1 MPLRLVTNKQL
12 TDNVATLTTS
22 ASHSLSAGTYVTVSG
37 VDSTFNGSYTVT
49 GTPTTTSFTYAK
61 TATNVASTA
70 VSPSGSAIYATI
82 DDTGRPAYMYDAG
95 TDTWFA
101 VAGKVD
107 TGRNYTWTG
116 THTFSAPVVASDIV
130 TVNSQLRSVSA
141 SVNGALQVSGQSTL
155 SSISSPSASVTTATI
170 TTGNITTSNV
180 TTGNITN
187 LNVTGKTDVSEITEK
202 VTDLVLVTNSAS
214 PDFNDGS
221 IFYISASP
229 SNNFTLDAQNVPTT
243 DGKIITMSFFTTQG
257 ATGYYPNVFKIGGV
271 TQTIRWAGGSVP
283 TPTSTA
289 GDIDIF
295 NFTLIRR
302 SGTWVVLGNCNADF

>member
-1 MPLRLVTNKQL
+1 MPLRLVTNKAL

-22 ASHSLSAGTYVTVSG
+22 ASHSLSAGTYITISG

-61 TATNVASTA
+61 TATNVPSAV

-116 THTFSAPVVASDIV
+116 AHTFSAPLVTSDIV
-130 TVNSQLRSVSA
+130 TVNAQLRSTSA
-141 SVNGALQVSGQSTL
+141 SVSGALQVSGQSTL
-155 SSISSPSASVTTATI
+155 SSISSTSASVTTATI

-180 TTGNITN
+180 TTGNITD

-214 PDFNDGS
+214 PNFNDGT

-229 SNNFTLDAQNVPTT
+229 SSNFTLDAQNVPTT
-243 DGKIITMSFFTTQG
+243 NGKITTMSFFTTQG
-257 ATGYYPNVFKIGGV
+257 SVGYYPNVFRIGGV

-289 GDIDIF
+289 NDIDIF

-302 SGTWVVLGNCNADF
+302 SDSWVVLGNCNADF

>member
-1 MPLRLVTNKQL
+1 MPLRLVTNKAL

-22 ASHSLSAGTYVTVSG
+22 ASHSLTNGTYITISG

-49 GTPTTTSFTYAK
+49 GTPTTTTFTYAK
-61 TATNVASTA
+61 TATNVGSVA

-82 DDTGRPAYMYDAG
+82 DDTGRPAYMYDSG

-116 THTFSAPVVASDIV
+116 QHTFSAPLTASDTV
-130 TVNSQLRSVSA
+130 TVNSQLRSNSA
-141 SVNGALQVSGQSTL
+141 SVSGALQVSGQSTL
-155 SSISSPSASVTTATI
+155 TTISSTSASVTTATI
-170 TTGNITTSNV
+170 ATSNV
-180 TTGNITN
+180 TNENATN
-187 LNVTGKTDVSEITEK
+187 LTVTGKTDVAEITEK
-202 VTDLVLVTNSAS
+202 VTDLTLVANSAS
-214 PDFNDGS
+214 PNFNDGT

-229 SNNFTLDAQNVPTT
+229 SANFTLDAQNVPTT
-243 DGKIITMSFFTTQG
+243 NNKIITMSFFTTQG
-257 ATGYYPNVFKIGGV
+257 STGYIPNVFRINGS
-271 TQTIRWAGGSVP
+271 TQTIRWALGTNP

-302 SGTWVVLGNCNADF
+302 SDSWTVLGNCNADF